1 MGDCALQGFKVTS
14 LLVITNGI
22 SHTGWLSSRVVS
34 VLDTSA
40 EWPGF
45 KSQPRRLRQTVHIH
59 RASVDQVA
67 KLASVLLR
75 VAMVTAGMAAYRR
88 VYGSRYL
95 QATAKNRDQLPN
107 PTLGNRVWASFL
119 LPHEAD
125 TRLQLCTLPNGRLA
139 AGLYAYT

>member
-1 MGDCALQGFKVTS
+1 MGDCALQGFTVTS

-59 RASVDQVA
+59 RSSVDQVA

-88 VYGSRYL
+88 VYDSRYL
-95 QATAKNRDQLPN
+95 QADCQEP
-107 PTLGNRVWASFL
+107 GSASE
-119 LPHEAD
+119 P
-125 TRLQLCTLPNGRLA
+125 
-139 AGLYAYT
+139 YAR